1 MDAELSQTDWFGPP
15 PPAAVDPAPTP
26 TGGVRGPKPVVSRTR
41 RRRIV
46 LYDRTPER
54 VQSRFVKF
62 THSEEGAQVFDG
74 FKTFALNWTLSL
86 LADVAAGV
94 ADWDAFLAEK
104 DRAFDKAVRACFPN
118 WQFRSRL
125 IVEWCAT
132 ASGPF
137 ALLARQTRQRA
148 RAVLARRATRQ
159 RVLGAVLPVCPA
171 VAVADF
177 LCGDARVIEVRVF
190 AEHVLLGSFLH
201 RKLAEALGLLGAR
214 VMPFCAALSA
224 FAEGYVADRPRVDF
238 DGILAKDKTTLSK
251 RACRRILRCDARH
264 RY

>member
-26 TGGVRGPKPVVSRTR
+26 TGGVRGPKPVVGRTR

-94 ADWDAFLAEK
+94 ADWDAFLADR

-125 IVEWCAT
+125 LVEC
-132 ASGPF
+132 S
-137 ALLARQTRQRA
+137 
-148 RAVLARRATRQ
+148 
-159 RVLGAVLPVCPA
+159 
-171 VAVADF
+171 VA
-177 LCGDARVIEVRVF
+177 
-190 AEHVLLGSFLH
+190 
-201 RKLAEALGLLGAR
+201 
-214 VMPFCAALSA
+214 P
-224 FAEGYVADRPRVDF
+224 
-238 DGILAKDKTTLSK
+238 
-251 RACRRILRCDARH
+251 
-264 RY
+264 